1 MQTVFKRYELKF
13 LLTPQQKKAV
23 LAAMREHM
31 QLDQYG
37 RTTIRNLY
45 FDTDSYRLIRRS
57 LERPAYK
64 EKLRIRS
71 YRPTAE
77 DEPVFVELKKKY
89 QDVVYKRRIL
99 LRQSSAIECLS
110 KGIDLPLESQI
121 ADEINYFRRYYQPL
135 APKVFLSYER
145 EAYYATEGS
154 ELRVTMDENILYR
167 REALSLGAPVY
178 GTPLLARGGTLM
190 EIKTPEAIPL
200 WLTQCLS
207 REKIFKTTFSKY
219 GTAYRDMLLRRGKGE
234 ISNVG

>member
-1 MQTVFKRYELKF
+1 MQTVFQRYELKF
-13 LLTPQQKKAV
+13 LLTPRQKAEV
-23 LAAMREHM
+23 LSAMQAHM
-31 QLDQYG
+31 ALDRYG

-71 YRPTAE
+71 YQAVKN

-89 QDVVYKRRIL
+89 QDVVYKRRL
-99 LRQSSAIECLS
+99 SLRQSSAIECLS
-110 KGIDLPLESQI
+110 KGIDLPLQSQI
-121 ADEINYFRRYYQPL
+121 ADEINYFRRLYQPL

-145 EAYYATEGS
+145 EAYYETGGY

-178 GTPLLARGGTLM
+178 GMPLLAKGMTLM
-190 EIKTPEAIPL
+190 EIKTPVAIPL
-200 WLTQCLS
+200 WLIQCLS
-207 REKIFKTTFSKY
+207 REQIRKTTFSKY
-219 GTAYRDMLLRRGKGE
+219 GAAYADMLQRNRKGE
-234 ISNVG
+234 IGNVG